1 METVKNDTS
10 AGAISTVS
18 RTKRW
23 LPLIAIAAFIGLAF
37 AMGWHRL
44 LTLESIAANRDRLQD
59 FIANNKVLSLVGY
72 VAVYAAA
79 VAASLPGALF
89 LTLGG
94 GLLFG
99 WLMGGLAAV
108 VGATIG
114 ATALFL
120 IARTAFGET
129 LAAKAGPALVKLQ
142 DGFKENAL
150 SYLLFLRLVP
160 VFPFFL
166 VNLAPALLGVPLSTY
181 LVGTFFGIIP
191 GTFAY
196 ASAGAGL
203 DGVIAAAQAEYAQ
216 CVAAKGAGSCVLSI
230 NAGNL
235 INTETKIA
243 FVLLG
248 LVALIP
254 IAFKKWQQ
262 SKS

>member
-1 METVKNDTS
+1 MPAAAAD
-10 AGAISTVS
+10 
-18 RTKRW
+18 KRNAVPRW
-23 LPLIAIAAFIGLAF
+23 WPLLVILAAAALVY
-37 AMGWHRL
+37 AMGWHRA
-44 LTLESIAANRDRLQD
+44 LTLENIAENRAWLQTT
-59 FIANNKVLSLVGY
+59 IAENRPLALLAYIS
-72 VAVYAAA
+72 AYALA

-99 WLMGGLAAV
+99 WFTGGLAAV
-108 VGATIG
+108 AGATLG

-129 LAAKAGPALVKLQ
+129 LAAKAGPALLKLQ

-181 LVGTFFGIIP
+181 LVGTFIGIIP

-203 DGVIAAAQAEYAQ
+203 DGVFAAAETEYAA
-216 CVAAKGAGSCVLSI
+216 CLAAKGAASCTLTI

-248 LVALIP
+248 LVALLP
-254 IAFKKWQQ
+254 IVLKRWRQPR
-262 SKS
+262 S